1 MKMVWGLLSTDIS
14 ILERGLTMAKGKREK
29 ESREVTSWRPF
40 FEMSRWEREMD
51 RQFGDFFERRLSP
64 FRGRH
69 WWPSGGVGVSV
80 PAVDLYEDKDEIVV
94 KVELPGMEKDDID
107 VDLTDDWLTIKGE
120 KKKEEEKKEED
131 YYCCERFYGSFSRS
145 VDLPKEVQV
154 EKARASFKN
163 DVLEIRLPKTEE
175 ARKKGDED

>member
-120 KKKEEEKKEED
+120 K
-131 YYCCERFYGSFSRS
+131 
-145 VDLPKEVQV
+145 
-154 EKARASFKN
+154 
-163 DVLEIRLPKTEE
+163 
-175 ARKKGDED
+175 RKKKRKRRRTITAVNVLTVLSAVASICQKRFRSRRPGHRLRMTS